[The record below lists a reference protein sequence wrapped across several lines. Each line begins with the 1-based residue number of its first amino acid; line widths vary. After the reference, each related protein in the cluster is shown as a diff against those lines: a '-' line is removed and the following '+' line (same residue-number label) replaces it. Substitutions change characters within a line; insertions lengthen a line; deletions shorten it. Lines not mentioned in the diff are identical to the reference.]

1 MPKGKKAKKN
11 GKQQKEKTGGRRS
24 GQDIT
29 HGSSLTHDSMRDNGK
44 PGKRG
49 REGEGD
55 GRRTIAREGDNNV
68 RVVPRGGRR
77 KGNATIRK
85 KRAAQGGAGPA
96 KAPAHRKINERGH
109 ARQWTMALFRAGGHL
124 FFVVSLPRPQSQT
137 LPSECAVSALPASHS
152 QSFLF
157 VRGGE
162 RRLPKLGWSGRS
174 LALFFLLVLFFEALV
189 ASDVTD
195 SCRDARER
203 CGLLFQK
210 SKVDKRRPVGRPPD
224 NGFSQA
230 HIGNRQ
236 K

>member
-1 MPKGKKAKKN
+1 MGRAVMRVVITSQYVERWLPNQEVDAKRRYRPAMPKGKKAKKN
-11 GKQQKEKTGGRRS
+11 GKQQKETTGGRRS

-49 REGEGD
+49 REGERD

-152 QSFLF
+152 QSFLCP
-157 VRGGE
+157 GGRKAAPQTWVVWQE
-162 RRLPKLGWSGRS
+162 PSPV
-174 LALFFLLVLFFEALV
+174 FP
-189 ASDVTD
+189 
-195 SCRDARER
+195 SCTV
-203 CGLLFQK
+203 F
-210 SKVDKRRPVGRPPD
+210 
-224 NGFSQA
+224 
-230 HIGNRQ
+230 
-236 K
+236 